1 MTMDHTEAH
10 HIGGGGGGGWDTAIL
25 WVGAAPLGERGYSP

>member
-10 HIGGGGGGGWDTAIL
+10 HVGGGGGGWDTAIL
-25 WVGAAPLGERGYSP
+25 WVGAAPLGERGDSP